1 MNDPFEPTAEP
12 TPAPFAPDPLDASA
26 ADASASH
33 PYDASPTTAPQ
44 VSYAPVADRRPAW
57 AAAEVDAEQAPRP
70 TPERW
75 FEPAQTEAVTGGWI
89 PARAATAPGRAGRGR
104 NGLVGVVVAASLVSA
119 TLASVGTYGLLR
131 ASGSLDRP
139 TPAPIAVQG
148 QTVTS

>member
-12 TPAPFAPDPLDASA
+12 TPARFAPDPLDASA
-26 ADASASH
+26 PDASVRDASAPD

-44 VSYAPVADRRPAW
+44 VSYAPGADRRPAW

-89 PARAATAPGRAGRGR
+89 PARAATAPGGAGRGR
-104 NGLVGVVVAASLVSA
+104 GGLVGIVVV
-119 TLASVGTYGLLR
+119 
-131 ASGSLDRP
+131 
-139 TPAPIAVQG
+139 
-148 QTVTS
+148 